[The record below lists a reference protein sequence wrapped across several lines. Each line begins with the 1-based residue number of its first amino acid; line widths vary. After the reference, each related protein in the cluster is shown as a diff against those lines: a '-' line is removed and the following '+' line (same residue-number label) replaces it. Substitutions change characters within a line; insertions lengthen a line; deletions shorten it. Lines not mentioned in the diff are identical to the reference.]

1 MGRAK
6 PHDELL
12 WGITWLLWR
21 PIRIRGGLRRCAGY
35 SARPDAPRRFV
46 SKRPEHLWLDAVS
59 AFDVLVGPDGAEG
72 VKAVNLFVDGQR
84 TSREL
89 LALLVAGGSSVNLRI
104 HAVGSQRPACS
115 CSEES

>member
-84 TSREL
+84 RTQSCLRAMCRLKTPTRRRGSRSRAPSL
-89 LALLVAGGSSVNLRI
+89 SLYPS
-104 HAVGSQRPACS
+104 
-115 CSEES
+115 